1 MQDENQ
7 TQEIIESLKDDLEK
21 SVLYL
26 KNEYQVIRAGRA
38 NPHILD
44 KVLIDYYGVKTP
56 LKQMANMS
64 VQEARLL
71 VVSVYDISQIRAV
84 TKAITEA
91 DLGVNISDDGRVVR
105 LAFPVLTE
113 ERRREIAKSIKV
125 ILENTKVAM
134 RNSRRDSLDLF
145 KQLKKDALISE
156 DDMSFYE
163 KEVQKIVDEYIAKL
177 DALYILKEKEIMEV

>member
-1 MQDENQ
+1 MQDDNQ
-7 TQEIIESLKDDLEK
+7 TKEIIDSLKDDLEK
-21 SVLYL
+21 SVQYL

-44 KVLIDYYGVKTP
+44 KIFIDYYGTKTP
-56 LKQMANMS
+56 LNQMANMS

-71 VVSVYDISQIRAV
+71 VVNVYDISQVRAIG
-84 TKAITEA
+84 KAIAEA
-91 DLGVNISDDGRVVR
+91 DLGVNIADDGRIIR
-105 LAFPVLTE
+105 LAFPVITE
-113 ERRREIAKSIKV
+113 ERRKEIVKSIKV
-125 ILENTKVAM
+125 ILENTKIAM

-163 KEVQKIVDEYIAKL
+163 KEVQKIVDEYIGKL
-177 DALYILKEKEIMEV
+177 DVVYTAKEKEIMEV